1 MKRLVIF
8 LGVIAL
14 MVVAMPGETSAQS
27 PTKKNVLDIYY
38 THSTNRCAG
47 CKAIETQTKETLEKE
62 FSKEVSDGKI
72 VFHAVNIDLKE
83 NKAFVDK
90 YEVWGSGLFIINNT
104 TAKNT
109 DLTKEGFATARTK
122 PEEFRA
128 TLAKAIRENLKQ

>member
-1 MKRLVIF
+1 
-8 LGVIAL
+8 
-14 MVVAMPGETSAQS
+14 
-27 PTKKNVLDIYY
+27 
-38 THSTNRCAG
+38 
-47 CKAIETQTKETLEKE
+47 
-62 FSKEVSDGKI
+62 

-90 YEVWGSGLFIINNT
+90 YEVWGSGLFIINNI

-128 TLAKAIRENLKQ
+128 TLAKAIRENMKQ